1 MSPVHLVQAVKAVK
15 TLAGHGLEVDLNIV
29 ALTDAAEAATETL
42 AAGAAAEAH
51 RRLTLHQGSRSNHA
65 ATIAAAIAADATEP
79 IARPSADVSL
89 YTRWQLSEAVKSTYN
104 PRRRLR
110 GSRRRT
116 SLPTAASEQIDGASA
131 VTSYTCWHLSEAV
144 ELGAI
149 ESTPTPTAVAAAAE
163 TEATEAIAGASAIS
177 PYTRW
182 QLAEAVEATEAIAGA
197 SAVSPYTRWQLS

>member
-29 ALTDAAEAATETL
+29 ALTAAAEAAT
-42 AAGAAAEAH
+42 EAH